1 MPTGPTC
8 TAGDECFHCRLAAD
22 RAHAALQVM
31 TVTTDLVAFYG
42 KQTDEGLLFTFKTG
56 PNRVI
61 DSPKIKRFRCLA
73 DVPDEFRGWFLI
85 LK

>member
-1 MPTGPTC
+1 
-8 TAGDECFHCRLAAD
+8 
-22 RAHAALQVM
+22 M